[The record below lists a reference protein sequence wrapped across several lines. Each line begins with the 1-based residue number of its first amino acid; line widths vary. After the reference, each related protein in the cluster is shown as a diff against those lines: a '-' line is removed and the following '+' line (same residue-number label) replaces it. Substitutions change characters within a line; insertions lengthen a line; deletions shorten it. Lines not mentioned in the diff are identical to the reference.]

1 MSLETLFAQ
10 RTPEAPSAQKRKT
23 FIASK
28 IFPVCCSCGLFRD
41 EIRSSP
47 DRERWVTQRRY
58 QKAHGV
64 NPANFPLTHTYC
76 QKCFTMFQETVRQYF
91 RENRTSP

>member
-23 FIASK
+23 FIAPK

-47 DRERWVTQRRY
+47 DRERWVTQRSGVEVFDGLWV
-58 QKAHGV
+58 HGLWLHGA
-64 NPANFPLTHTYC
+64 P
-76 QKCFTMFQETVRQYF
+76 QDG
-91 RENRTSP
+91 